1 MAPMRVLVSG
11 AHGLIGTALV
21 RSLRTREHE
30 VGRIVRPHAGARA
43 GPGDVS
49 WDIEA
54 GTIDTPAMEGA
65 DAVVHLAGASLARR
79 WSSAYKARLRDSR
92 VDGTTLLATAVAQ
105 LDRPPAV
112 MVSGSAIG
120 YYGDRGEEVLT
131 EDSGPGTGFLA
142 EVARAWESATA
153 PAETAGVRV
162 VHLRSGIVLSAEGG
176 ALGKQLPLFKLGL
189 GGQLGAGRQYVSWV
203 SLADEVDAILHAITH
218 DSVRGP
224 LNATAPNPV
233 TNTELTRTLGAALGR
248 PTMLRV
254 PRFALEAAL
263 GPEMAR
269 ETVLVSQRVRPAT
282 LEATGFSFQHPELPA
297 ALAAALGR

>member
-1 MAPMRVLVSG
+1 MRVLVSG
-11 AHGLIGTALV
+11 SHGLIGTALV
-21 RSLRTREHE
+21 RTLRTRGDE
-30 VGRIVRPHAGARA
+30 VGPIVRGPAGTHS
-43 GPGDVS
+43 GPGHVS

-54 GTIDTPAMEGA
+54 RTIDTAAMEGA
-65 DAVVHLAGASLARR
+65 DALVHLAGASLARR
-79 WSSAYKARLRDSR
+79 WSPAYKARLRDSR
-92 VDGTTLLATAVAQ
+92 VEGTTQLATALAQ

-120 YYGDRGEEVLT
+120 YYGDRGDEVLT
-131 EDSGPGTGFLA
+131 EDSEPGTGFLA
-142 EVARAWESATA
+142 EVAQAWEAATA
-153 PAETAGVRV
+153 AAETAGVRV
-162 VHLRSGIVLSAEGG
+162 VHLRSGIVLSAKGG

-269 ETVLVSQRVRPAT
+269 ETVLVSQRVRPAR
-282 LEATGFSFQHPELPA
+282 LEATGYTFRHPDLA
-297 ALAAALGR
+297 GALDADLGG